1 MPNGPTPQAER
12 IEGGTYV
19 ESRPCAAERRPCA
32 AQRRPL
38 CGEEVLCAG
47 RSYVL
52 RELEEAPVFGRG
64 SSDCAEW
71 FDSSMLR
78 ELQEAP
84 VPKGSHL
91 CREVPCAEKI

>member
-1 MPNGPTPQAER
+1 MS
-12 IEGGTYV
+12 IV
-19 ESRPCAAERRPCA
+19 ESRPLCRREEALC
-32 AQRRPL
+32 RP
-38 CGEEVLCAG
+38 EEVLCAR

-52 RELEEAPVFGRG
+52 RELEEAPVSGGG
-64 SSDCAEW
+64 SRDCAEW

-91 CREVPCAEKI
+91 CREVRCVERI